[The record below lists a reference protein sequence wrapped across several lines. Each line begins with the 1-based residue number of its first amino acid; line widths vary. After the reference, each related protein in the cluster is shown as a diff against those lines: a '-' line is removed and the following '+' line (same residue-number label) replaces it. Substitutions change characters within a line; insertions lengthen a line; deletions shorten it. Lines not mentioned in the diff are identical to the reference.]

1 MRRAIADRINV
12 GQARLTEAVDAHA
25 IGTVRTRSD
34 QRFDRGHDADPDD
47 DEIGGDHLAVGSA
60 PTGDVGIAL
69 DRLDTDA
76 QDQVD
81 AMTTMP
87 PLVEARPVPA
97 PDAPQPP
104 GYCFDSHPLL
114 SRPCAH

>member
-47 DEIGGDHLAVGSA
+47 DEIGGDHPAVGVDH
-60 PTGDVGIAL
+60 TGDVGLAL
-69 DRLDTDA
+69 DRIQTDA
-76 QDQVD
+76 EAHV
-81 AMTTMP
+81 AALTPSP
-87 PLVEARPVPA
+87 PPYNAPPILPPAATEHPRP
-97 PDAPQPP
+97 
-104 GYCFDSHPLL
+104 G
-114 SRPCAH
+114 